1 MKCNEASSSGRLSL
15 RLFIWNPAKS
25 LQLVRI
31 ATNLECWWM
40 IHALQPD
47 GELREGFFHHI
58 LYNCFLVLF
67 YLFFF
72 SIGCL
77 TSLAPSLHF
86 SITHTLPRSFVH
98 LLPPPTFPR
107 SIPPPLSLTL
117 SLSLLLFI
125 LIILIFSHKADTR
138 LSISPSYLPVMK

>member
-25 LQLVRI
+25 LRLVRI

-47 GELREGFFHHI
+47 RELREGFFI
-58 LYNCFLVLF
+58 TYFIIAFWF
-67 YLFFF
+67 YFFF
-72 SIGCL
+72 RIGCL
-77 TSLAPSLHF
+77 TSLSPSFHL

-98 LLPPPTFPR
+98 LLPPPTFSR
-107 SIPPPLSLTL
+107 SILPPLSYSL

-138 LSISPSYLPVMK
+138 LSISPSYLPVLK